1 MSLGKGHQAVMENA
15 IGTVRSS
22 GGELR
27 IVDVK
32 RYPAERINP
41 PEGMKSEAWI
51 KSGLK
56 K

>member
-1 MSLGKGHQAVMENA
+1 MALGKGHQAIMDNA
-15 IGTVRSS
+15 IGTAKTV
-22 GGELR
+22 GGQLT
-27 IVDVK
+27 IVDVR
-32 RYPAERINP
+32 RYPAERVNP

>member
-1 MSLGKGHQAVMENA
+1 MNTVAFELVPPLLEAGTEKAVEE
-15 IGTVRSS
+15 G
-22 GGELR
+22 R